1 MTPPHPDPLL
11 ASGERGRALR
21 AATLCLAILAILLP
35 IPAAAQDLACRATQK
50 PMVVIDLMFGRT
62 IGGRLGVT
70 EARWSRFLADE
81 ITPRFPDG
89 LTVVDASGQWRAP
102 GARRIV
108 RERSKLVIIVAA
120 ADAQDKVDAIVEAYK
135 RKFRQQSVGV
145 VVRPACASF

>member
-1 MTPPHPDPLL
+1 M
-11 ASGERGRALR
+11 
-21 AATLCLAILAILLP
+21 AIWMAFADDRMRLSRLLLP
-35 IPAAAQDLACRATQK
+35 ILLLLPLPAAAQDLACRAAQK
-50 PMVVIDLMFGRT
+50 PMVVIDLMFGRN

-120 ADAQDKVDAIVEAYK
+120 ADAQDKVDAIVDAYK

-145 VVRPACASF
+145 VVRPACVSF